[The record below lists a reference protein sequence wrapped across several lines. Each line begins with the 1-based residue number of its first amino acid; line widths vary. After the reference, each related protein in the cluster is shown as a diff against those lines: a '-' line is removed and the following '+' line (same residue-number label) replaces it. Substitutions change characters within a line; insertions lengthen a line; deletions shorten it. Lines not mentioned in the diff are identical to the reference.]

1 VDKPLSQE
9 QPKPLGAFIGLFI
22 GMYEGVKTSAM
33 DKKTILKHLQVLL
46 AEVERLQAIEAA
58 HNRYKRALRK
68 VICLNVPMPDEVF
81 NLVNDAL
88 EGVESHEA

>member
-1 VDKPLSQE
+1 MDKPLSQE
-9 QPKPLGAFIGLFI
+9 RLSEEEIEFVLGLVEYDLEEGHLISWGHAHT
-22 GMYEGVKTSAM
+22 MYMEIK
-33 DKKTILKHLQVLL
+33 
-46 AEVERLQAIEAA
+46 RLQAIEAA